1 MDIGSNMANS
11 TDLMNVEIS
20 LGSNLKDV
28 LSALQGAWVETE
40 KFGWKISKL
49 GAKFGIAVR
58 NVEQGNTYQ
67 LPVNFTNELTACLFI
82 GDNEISSSLIHNGQE
97 AIYAPITGVGIIIL
111 K

>member
-1 MDIGSNMANS
+1 MDIGSNMTNS

-20 LGSNLKDV
+20 LGSNLKDI
-28 LSALQGAWVETE
+28 LSALQGAWVEIE

-49 GAKFGIAVR
+49 GSKFGIAVR

-67 LPVNFTNELTACLFI
+67 LPVNFTNDLTACMFI
-82 GDNEISSSLIHNGQE
+82 GDGEITSSLLHLGQS
-97 AIYAPITGVGIIIL
+97 ALYAPISGVCLIIL